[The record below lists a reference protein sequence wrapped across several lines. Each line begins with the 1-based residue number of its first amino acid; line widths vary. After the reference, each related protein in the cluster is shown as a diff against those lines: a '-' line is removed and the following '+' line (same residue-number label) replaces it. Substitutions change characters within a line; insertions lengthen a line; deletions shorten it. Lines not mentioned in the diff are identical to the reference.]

1 MIHTQANYYVKYNK
15 RNNEPMHIFL
25 SGSREAGISHLEKK
39 ICDAILKTLLG
50 HCKDPEKPRVF
61 LLGPIGI

>member
-25 SGSREAGISHLEKK
+25 SGSRETGISHLEKK
-39 ICDAILKTLLG
+39 KYAM
-50 HCKDPEKPRVF
+50 PY
-61 LLGPIGI
+61 